1 MPPRSPSGRYL
12 PSYRLA
18 PLYTRSP
25 VADEAVQITDEGVML
40 RLVEYVRTCM
50 YVCEPVHGMS
60 NILESLKTPGGA
72 GTHTGTGYRERSA
85 PGLRLLSRP
94 RLRSSR

>member
-50 YVCEPVHGMS
+50 YVCEPVHGIS

-72 GTHTGTGYRERSA
+72 GTHTGTGYR
-85 PGLRLLSRP
+85 
-94 RLRSSR
+94 